1 MLRRVP
7 LNWLVA
13 AAVSV
18 VAVLAAADGLR
29 SGGASSTRAAPP
41 IREPATRF
49 TPPLAPKQEI
59 ERVGSR
65 WAALFARGEDDCS
78 HMIQPLCER
87 IACERAGGVE
97 IRNCTP
103 PTSAFRRS
111 FKEAGVL
118 EIAFKG
124 RRAAA
129 RFSNG
134 EVVELESVRDTWWMR
149 KLGASAG
156 RGFFE

>member
-1 MLRRVP
+1 VP

-13 AAVSV
+13 AAVAV
-18 VAVLAAADGLR
+18 VAVLAVADGLR
-29 SGGASSTRAAPP
+29 SGGASPTSAAAPT
-41 IREPATRF
+41 REAATSF

-65 WAALFARGEDDCS
+65 WAVLFSRGQDSCS

-87 IACERAGGVE
+87 IACERVGGRK

-111 FKEAGVL
+111 FKEASVL
-118 EIAFKG
+118 EIFFKG

-129 RFSNG
+129 RFSND
-134 EVVELESVRDTWWMR
+134 EVVEFESVGDTWWMWEI
-149 KLGASAG
+149 GANAG
-156 RGFFE
+156 RGFFK

>member
-1 MLRRVP
+1 VP

-18 VAVLAAADGLR
+18 VAVLAVTDGLR

-41 IREPATRF
+41 TSEPARSF
-49 TPPLAPKQEI
+49 TPPRAPKQEI

-87 IACERAGGVE
+87 IACERVGGVK
-97 IRNCTP
+97 IRSCTP
-103 PTSAFRRS
+103 PTSVFRRS
-111 FKEAGVL
+111 FKEASVR

-134 EVVELESVRDTWWMR
+134 EVVEFESVGDTWWLR
-149 KLGASAG
+149 KLGANAG